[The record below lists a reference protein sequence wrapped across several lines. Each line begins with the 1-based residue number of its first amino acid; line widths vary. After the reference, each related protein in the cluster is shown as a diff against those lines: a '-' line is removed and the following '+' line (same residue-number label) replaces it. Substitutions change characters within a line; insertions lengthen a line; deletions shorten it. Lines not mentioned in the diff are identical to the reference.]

1 MKNKYSTS
9 AFLQLQNSKLYAIF
23 AWSKKEPEIIPAQSW
38 LAILEIFIQQISIK
52 DAYKVFKTIRESH
65 LNQETTSELTPY
77 QDLIQNFPQALI
89 FLSNKSLKI
98 LPQGFRSFIE
108 KSRKIELYKLSLKKK
123 KILLQLFQA
132 HKLQKDLQLV
142 DSKEK
147 FIQIV
152 NQLEA
157 LGLLSPE
164 INSLDWG
171 IFKKLVPI
179 CHLFGLTRGTPI
191 DHYYLNQFV
200 EEIRGEIKGKILE
213 IGGTPK
219 DRDFYEVNAHDSY
232 QVLNLEPGLG
242 IDIVG
247 DIHDPSVIET
257 ESVDSVIIFN
267 VLEHCYAP
275 WIAVQNIYRWLKI
288 GGKYFAMVLNAV
300 RIHGTPIDYWRP
312 LPDGMKYLF
321 KDFSKQKLYIYG
333 NLITL
338 IASYHGIATEELS
351 SEEINN
357 FNLDYPVT
365 TCIVAEK

>member
-1 MKNKYSTS
+1 M
-9 AFLQLQNSKLYAIF
+9 
-23 AWSKKEPEIIPAQSW
+23 
-38 LAILEIFIQQISIK
+38 
-52 DAYKVFKTIRESH
+52 
-65 LNQETTSELTPY
+65 
-77 QDLIQNFPQALI
+77 
-89 FLSNKSLKI
+89 
-98 LPQGFRSFIE
+98 
-108 KSRKIELYKLSLKKK
+108 
-123 KILLQLFQA
+123 
-132 HKLQKDLQLV
+132 
-142 DSKEK
+142 
-147 FIQIV
+147 
-152 NQLEA
+152 
-157 LGLLSPE
+157 
-164 INSLDWG
+164 
-171 IFKKLVPI
+171 VPI